1 MNLYPAWLY
10 DEFRQIG
17 TDYESDA
24 EVEAYDQ
31 RMHRLRDV
39 QGELKKTLCLLDLHS
54 EDTLIEIGTGTG
66 EFAIAAAR
74 KCSNVI
80 AIDVSERMLRYAERK
95 ARTKDIMN
103 IQFVQAG
110 FLTYQH
116 QSSTVDVVVSQLA
129 LHHLPDFW
137 KQIALLR
144 ISEMMKTGGKL
155 YLKDIIYSFDPK
167 KSRSFFER
175 YINDL
180 STTGKGDPSY
190 FIKHVK
196 EEYSTLTWILEE
208 MIKKASFR
216 IDCTDIQDELIAAF
230 LCTRI

>member
-1 MNLYPAWLY
+1 MNSYPAWLY

-39 QGELKKTLCLLDLHS
+39 QGEAKKILYLLDLQPEH
-54 EDTLIEIGTGTG
+54 TLIEIGTGTG
-66 EFAIAAAR
+66 DFAMAAAR
-74 KCSNVI
+74 KCSKVI
-80 AIDVSERMLRYAERK
+80 AIDVSESMLKYAERK
-95 ARTKDIMN
+95 ARAKDIKN
-103 IQFVQAG
+103 IQFIRAG

-116 QSSTVDVVVSQLA
+116 QSRTVDVVVSQLA

-144 ISEMMKTGGKL
+144 ISEMIKPGGKL
-155 YLKDIIYSFDPK
+155 YIKDIIYSFDPK
-167 KSRSFFER
+167 KSKSFFER
-175 YINDL
+175 YITDL
-180 STTGKGDPSY
+180 STTGKGDPGY

-196 EEYSTLTWILEE
+196 DEYSTLTWILDG

-216 IDCTDIQDELIAAF
+216 IDWTDNQDEFIAAY

>member
-1 MNLYPAWLY
+1 MNSYPAWLY

-31 RMHRLRDV
+31 RMHKLRDI
-39 QGELKKTLCLLDLHS
+39 QGEVNKSLCLLDLQS
-54 EDTLIEIGTGTG
+54 DNTLIEIGTGTG

-80 AIDVSERMLRYAERK
+80 AIDVSESMLKCAEMK
-95 ARTKDIMN
+95 ARTKDITN
-103 IQFVQAG
+103 IQFIRAG

-137 KQIALLR
+137 KQIALLH
-144 ISEMMKTGGKL
+144 ISEMMKPGGKL

-175 YINDL
+175 YITDL
-180 STTGKGDPSY
+180 STTGKGDPRY
-190 FIKHVK
+190 FIRHVK
-196 EEYSTLTWILEE
+196 DEYSTL
-208 MIKKASFR
+208 R
-216 IDCTDIQDELIAAF
+216 
-230 LCTRI
+230 